1 MTTRSLLVDSGSWIF
16 ATRSVVPLAKK
27 CISSSSF
34 IFHKR
39 KQTIKQTYKSG
50 LLIGQEQAW
59 LVVCHHAHC
68 TKNTKISRIYD
79 VALKVNQRPDQ
90 TSWTTCVHTFQCN
103 NVIDWITAQHKSQ
116 IIILLNLSSVCHR
129 SCSLFFL
136 DPIHSLY
143 LEFDLECLV
152 WRWHQR
158 RQRPPCIFLT
168 VFTSRHH
175 LRPFTIQIV
184 CFVWSQC
191 KRGGRENFRI

>member
-1 MTTRSLLVDSGSWIF
+1 MHF
-16 ATRSVVPLAKK
+16 FFFF
-27 CISSSSF
+27 F
-34 IFHKR
+34 IFQKR

-68 TKNTKISRIYD
+68 TKNKKISRIYD

-116 IIILLNLSSVCHR
+116 IIILLNLSSVCHW
-129 SCSLFFL
+129 SCSLFLL
-136 DPIHSLY
+136 DPIHSLDFK
-143 LEFDLECLV
+143 FDLECLV

-158 RQRPPCIFLT
+158 RQRPLAYFSPYLHLVTISALSQFRSFASFE
-168 VFTSRHH
+168 VNASVGGERTS
-175 LRPFTIQIV
+175 
-184 CFVWSQC
+184 
-191 KRGGRENFRI
+191 EFRWFRAKLSMGCV

>member
-1 MTTRSLLVDSGSWIF
+1 MDQASARGFYLSHTDLQLSQMNRYYRAKSNTLLSSFHENNTHLQLFIHAQVIGDHSVTTRSLLIDSGSWIF

-103 NVIDWITAQHKSQ
+103 NVID
-116 IIILLNLSSVCHR
+116 
-129 SCSLFFL
+129 
-136 DPIHSLY
+136 
-143 LEFDLECLV
+143 
-152 WRWHQR
+152 
-158 RQRPPCIFLT
+158 
-168 VFTSRHH
+168 
-175 LRPFTIQIV
+175 
-184 CFVWSQC
+184 
-191 KRGGRENFRI
+191 